1 MKINN
6 NDFLLVLTP
15 KQSEVGWTG
24 EVDIN
29 IQYDKDNELADDETE
44 AVVNLMTLMTTCV
57 DLMEKDKDFLEQ
69 VFNHRDALEV
79 EKRNSSGS
87 SGFVNDVIPL
97 NPRIHP
103 VNAVVPIPVYVII
116 SSLIFINP

>member
-1 MKINN
+1 MNKTLK
-6 NDFLLVLTP
+6 FSTWPL
-15 KQSEVGWTG
+15 EVPIPT
-24 EVDIN
+24 
-29 IQYDKDNELADDETE
+29 AC
-44 AVVNLMTLMTTCV
+44 A
-57 DLMEKDKDFLEQ
+57 
-69 VFNHRDALEV
+69 DALEV

>member
-79 EKRNSSGS
+79 ENELIAMDLLEDEVKVAPSIIKREGN
-87 SGFVNDVIPL
+87 VIKL
-97 NPRIHP
+97 DW
-103 VNAVVPIPVYVII
+103 
-116 SSLIFINP
+116 SKK